1 MNFVLYVLKTKLFIH
16 HRTLQSKI
24 VREDGNKNMY
34 VHAVTEIEVKSAEEA
49 FEVFQRG
56 QRKRRVAHTALNA
69 ESSRSH
75 SVFTIRLVQV
85 SYDWNSLCNRLVISY
100 LSKLKLHYIL
110 GALRLRRRTCNAG

>member
-1 MNFVLYVLKTKLFIH
+1 
-16 HRTLQSKI
+16 
-24 VREDGNKNMY
+24 MY

-49 FEVFQRG
+49 FELFQRG

-85 SYDWNSLCNRLVISY
+85 THLFAI
-100 LSKLKLHYIL
+100 SKLSWNTIAYNFFPAFFRHL
-110 GALRLRRRTCNAG
+110 

>member
-1 MNFVLYVLKTKLFIH
+1 
-16 HRTLQSKI
+16 
-24 VREDGNKNMY
+24 MY

-49 FEVFQRG
+49 FELFQRG

-85 SYDWNSLCNRLVISY
+85 L
-100 LSKLKLHYIL
+100 
-110 GALRLRRRTCNAG
+110 